1 MGSNRMLSRGSR
13 RLTAPVFKRAS
24 STVAAEGGAAY
35 DAVLVAA
42 YGAMLYNHFSRGMD
56 GSMIFVA
63 PVLYP
68 FRKESSS
75 FEYGGI
81 KKVDNLFG
89 QFQPPPPFS
98 Y

>member
-1 MGSNRMLSRGSR
+1 MIFNE
-13 RLTAPVFKRAS
+13 
-24 STVAAEGGAAY
+24 STSKKLFLINSL

-42 YGAMLYNHFSRGMD
+42 YAGLLYNHFARGMD
-56 GSMIFVA
+56 GHLIFVA
-63 PVLYP
+63 PVFYP
-68 FRKESSS
+68 FGKESTS
-75 FEYGGI
+75 FDYGGI